1 MSDLSFDN
9 HQFAGRKNYPVNAT
23 NGISF
28 DDYGKMHSETHG
40 AKPTAFVPPFALN
53 DKQLQK
59 VLLFRAWRYA
69 HGGAAF
75 PEQVDR
81 DSLNRRATR
90 KALEGYAI
98 SNDAPPIH
106 HRSAAMFRATVKKAG
121 GYLELHAAIAFRS
134 WRLGMDSVAVA
145 KSLGTTPQAVRQT
158 LWRLRDLAG
167 YFGFDVGRAGHTA
180 GKHRN
185 RPENR
190 MSVATPKLI
199 ELCERGMSI
208 WAIVAEVGLTN
219 DRIDYNYVRTRLLAA
234 GMHPHKNKP
243 GQGGPA
249 VDCA

>member
-9 HQFAGRKNYPVNAT
+9 HQFQGRKNYPVNAT

-59 VLLFRAWRYA
+59 VLLLRAWKYM
-69 HGGAAF
+69 HGCGAF
-75 PEQVDR
+75 PEKVDR
-81 DSLNRRATR
+81 DSLNKAATK

-98 SNDAPPIH
+98 GNDAPPIY
-106 HRSAAMFRATVKKAG
+106 HRAAAKHRAAVKKAG
-121 GYLELHAAIAFRS
+121 GYLELQAAMAFRS
-134 WRLGMDSVAVA
+134 WRLAMDSVAVA
-145 KSLGTTPQAVRQT
+145 ASLGTTPQAVRQT
-158 LWRLRDLAG
+158 LWRLRDLAK
-167 YFGFDVGRAGHTA
+167 YLGFDVGRAGHTA

-190 MSVATPKLI
+190 MSVATTKLV
-199 ELCERGMSI
+199 ELFERGMSI

-234 GMHPHKNKP
+234 GMHPQKKKP
-243 GQGGPA
+243 GPKA
-249 VDCA
+249 RL